1 MTRITMDWDRLELT
15 AEGHA
20 GAAEKGRDIV
30 CAGIS
35 AIMTCLGQYML
46 RYELVMRPALSMQ
59 EGESKIR
66 GRPLP
71 GWRRRTR
78 AAFRQAAD
86 GLAIMAESYP
96 DYVTYEEVH

>member
-20 GAAEKGRDIV
+20 GAAEKGMDIV

-35 AIMTCLGQYML
+35 AIMTCLGQYIL
-46 RYELVMRPALSMQ
+46 RYEWGMRPVVTLDS
-59 EGESKIR
+59 GESKIR
-66 GRPLP
+66 GRPRP

-78 AAFRQAAD
+78 DAFRQAAD